1 MWQVEEDGLIAE
13 LAVLV
18 WLLPKAEPQIRP
30 GCWRLT
36 WEVISKAQ
44 SRMWGERNK
53 EGNEVSMVCWYLNQ
67 LVTLAHLV
75 PQTM

>member
-1 MWQVEEDGLIAE
+1 MWHVEEDGLIAE

-18 WLLPKAEPQIRP
+18 ELLPKAEPQTRP

-36 WEVISKAQ
+36 WEVIPRSTIKDVAG
-44 SRMWGERNK
+44 RDK